1 MASGSSAKASGSGG
15 NDRDVAIE
23 AGNFLKELEV
33 RLGSH
38 SIAPPLPW
46 AAGIVC

>member
-1 MASGSSAKASGSGG
+1 MASGSGG

-33 RLGSH
+33 R
-38 SIAPPLPW
+38 ATWRRTLP
-46 AAGIVC
+46 